1 MAPGTLLKHL
11 LLISLFLNWY
21 FFISK
26 LVLLYFEIGISLF
39 LNLYFFTSK
48 LVFLYF
54 EIGISLFLN
63 WHFLTLSIWQMQR
76 TQFTK
81 ICWHLIFRFDSSKTY
96 YSSRWILLCLWEKKT
111 PGFFV
116 GLKSKD
122 IVAHSLRLSA
132 SADEDT
138 LW

>member
-54 EIGISLFLN
+54 EIGISLFRN
-63 WHFLTLSIWQMQR
+63 WYFSVSKLVFLDIVNLTNAKDTVHKNLLTFNIQIQLV
-76 TQFTK
+76 K
-81 ICWHLIFRFDSSKTY
+81 N
-96 YSSRWILLCLWEKKT
+96 ILLFQMNFAVFVREKK
-111 PGFFV
+111 FLAFLLV
-116 GLKSKD
+116 LKVK
-122 IVAHSLRLSA
+122 
-132 SADEDT
+132 T
-138 LW
+138 L